1 MMHDDSGAAQVRY
14 GSSGNNGTEKTSNEW
29 ASQLLA
35 RLIAMT
41 SQIDNPLIKVDE
53 NVRFFHFSSSIDHLD
68 WMPGVFYMK

>member
-1 MMHDDSGAAQVRY
+1 MMHDDSCAAQVRY

-35 RLIAMT
+35 RLIVMT

-53 NVRFFHFSSSIDHLD
+53 ILSF
-68 WMPGVFYMK
+68 